1 MIKKLFSGTMSVQ
14 VPLTIFRIL
23 GLVVL
28 VVLLFALYTHK
39 ANFDY
44 VIRIFVP
51 LGVLISAL
59 LASYSVLYN
68 VENTN
73 KNEHNKLY
81 REKLEE
87 ISFLVKELFEL
98 VTVDNMRKGGV
109 DHRRLVH
116 MEILVSLYHPDLL
129 DDFNQFSE
137 SFKNHGRSNAMTE
150 ENELHFKFG
159 VLRNSC
165 NTFQMKIKDE
175 LEKFI

>member
-1 MIKKLFSGTMSVQ
+1 MIKKLFSGTISVQ

-39 ANFDY
+39 ENFDY
-44 VIRIFVP
+44 VIKIFVP

-73 KNEHNKLY
+73 KNENNKLY

-87 ISFLVKELFEL
+87 ISLSVKELFEL
-98 VTVDNMRKGGV
+98 VTEDNMRKGGV
-109 DHRRLVH
+109 DHRRLGH
-116 MEILVSLYHPDLL
+116 MDILVSL
-129 DDFNQFSE
+129 
-137 SFKNHGRSNAMTE
+137 
-150 ENELHFKFG
+150 
-159 VLRNSC
+159 
-165 NTFQMKIKDE
+165 
-175 LEKFI
+175 